1 MSSFEAKSLQQVVDE
16 LRQRTDPLLEV
27 WSDWMK
33 EARELQDADGGYVL
47 KSLIGVDALNER
59 AMIRAYNSRVR
70 QAWRQRQE
78 KTKGK

>member
-33 EARELQDADGGYVL
+33 EARDLQDSGGGYVL
-47 KSLIGVDALNER
+47 KSLVGVDALNER